1 MSKQPKDI
9 IMITDFWGVT
19 KELKFFAV
27 PCCFLADLVDLS
39 ADTAL
44 AWRPTVY
51 FLPKQCPPLPAY
63 QLPVKGENGSLDAKS
78 RKREEKAYKK
88 SVAAYVKEYKRTSK
102 KAFND
107 ASHWYYRQ
115 FLPEAKQE
123 YQEWLNALL
132 EDITPADR
140 KKLARQ
146 KFFKYFIQIP
156 AKIIGTVT
164 IGLVKIF
171 LNFLQMALEIVGA
184 AAPMVESQ
192 IGDNSSS
199 EWERQLHYQRA
210 ERMLDSFTEYQRR
223 KKEADDGEPETES
236 FFQEASPISIG
247 SKKVQ
252 FHPGNILTLTDR
264 YGDSFNLHFGMPNLL
279 GLEKWETGYDSQFQ
293 HMPLEEPERL

>member
-39 ADTAL
+39 ADAAL
-44 AWRPTVY
+44 TWRPTVY

-63 QLPVKGENGSLDAKS
+63 QLPVKGETGSLDEKS

-146 KFFKYFIQIP
+146 KFFKYFI
-156 AKIIGTVT
+156 
-164 IGLVKIF
+164 
-171 LNFLQMALEIVGA
+171 
-184 AAPMVESQ
+184 
-192 IGDNSSS
+192 
-199 EWERQLHYQRA
+199 
-210 ERMLDSFTEYQRR
+210 
-223 KKEADDGEPETES
+223 
-236 FFQEASPISIG
+236 
-247 SKKVQ
+247 
-252 FHPGNILTLTDR
+252 
-264 YGDSFNLHFGMPNLL
+264 
-279 GLEKWETGYDSQFQ
+279 
-293 HMPLEEPERL
+293 

>member
-1 MSKQPKDI
+1 MPR
-9 IMITDFWGVT
+9 V
-19 KELKFFAV
+19 FFAEAND
-27 PCCFLADLVDLS
+27 C
-39 ADTAL
+39 
-44 AWRPTVY
+44 
-51 FLPKQCPPLPAY
+51 
-63 QLPVKGENGSLDAKS
+63 N
-78 RKREEKAYKK
+78 KA
-88 SVAAYVKEYKRTSK
+88 S
-102 KAFND
+102 
-107 ASHWYYRQ
+107 
-115 FLPEAKQE
+115 
-123 YQEWLNALL
+123 NACH
-132 EDITPADR
+132 
-140 KKLARQ
+140 
-146 KFFKYFIQIP
+146 
-156 AKIIGTVT
+156 
-164 IGLVKIF
+164 KIF